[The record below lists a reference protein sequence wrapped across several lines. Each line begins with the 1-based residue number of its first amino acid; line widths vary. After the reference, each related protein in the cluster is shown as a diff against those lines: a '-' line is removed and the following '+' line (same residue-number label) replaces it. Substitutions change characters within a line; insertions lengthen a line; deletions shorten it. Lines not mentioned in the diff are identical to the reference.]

1 MRISSFCAYV
11 DGGVTPSV
19 VDGGTVYD
27 YACGLVLGSK
37 ALYSCS
43 STRKGGVGASVNSS
57 NSSIPQAAGAFDM
70 GFDIRT

>member
-1 MRISSFCAYV
+1 M

-19 VDGGTVYD
+19 VDGGTVYA
-27 YACGLVLGSK
+27 YVCGLVLGSK

-43 STRKGGVGASVNSS
+43 STRKGGGVGASVNSS
-57 NSSIPQAAGAFDM
+57 NSSIPQAAGAFGM